1 MLKRADSTLRRATT
15 RVAPTM
21 DENGWGAVVKQARL
35 FVWSFA
41 VIFVCMSMLLVGCG
55 SQQQGQKQQQP
66 DPRLKLFHVLSSRI
80 VILDTQAEVDGMVQ
94 NMGKERFPFDVT
106 LVATFYDRAG
116 KVVGQA
122 QGAAEDVFPGMM
134 RPFVLIGQVDSS
146 TYSRMVVT
154 PVNLHERR
162 YEKSLPSP
170 PPVTP

>member
-1 MLKRADSTLRRATT
+1 MLKLKRATT
-15 RVAPTM
+15 RVVPTM
-21 DENGWGAVVKQARL
+21 DENGGGAMVRRARVY
-35 FVWSFA
+35 VWSFVVVA
-41 VIFVCMSMLLVGCG
+41 VCVLLVGCG

-94 NMGKERFPFDVT
+94 NTGKERFPFDVT

-122 QGAAEDVFPGMM
+122 QGAAEDVFPGMT

-146 TYSRMVVT
+146 TYSRMDVT
-154 PVNLHERR
+154 PVNLRERR

-170 PPVTP
+170 PPVAP